1 VESISLS
8 SKFTSARAC
17 PRVWLNTT
25 QFWLCIAIGIICTIL
40 EPVLGILGGT
50 LVSFLATAMSSSKN
64 QKTCVVDDV
73 QLPHALGSCACM
85 RIVSVMGEVTFS
97 NAAAIA
103 KIGTDHPS
111 PRRTLFA
118 SDARDVSYLVASLSS
133 TSEASV
139 QRLSVAVQTV
149 DTQQREYAPPTES
162 VSNIRVCVLD
172 LSRITMVDVDGA
184 DAIGTI
190 GQHLARLTK
199 QVRDATGG
207 GDTLAAQSHVYVV
220 IGNEAPK
227 NLYTDMW
234 LSSKLSDGM
243 VFRSMHGA
251 LREWRKCIED
261 AAALPSTSGCA
272 AAGNMAA
279 ILGLE
284 SIIIAGAVAAPS
296 SSPPSPA
303 LQSRPVVMRNRA
315 GSFSVDMRARQGS
328 FHL

>member
-1 VESISLS
+1 
-8 SKFTSARAC
+8 
-17 PRVWLNTT
+17 
-25 QFWLCIAIGIICTIL
+25 
-40 EPVLGILGGT
+40 
-50 LVSFLATAMSSSKN
+50 M
-64 QKTCVVDDV
+64 
-73 QLPHALGSCACM
+73 QLPHTFGSSACL

-103 KIGTDHPS
+103 KIGTDNPN

-118 SDARDVSYLVASLSS
+118 SDARDVSYLVASLSAI
-133 TSEASV
+133 SETSV
-139 QRLSVAVQTV
+139 QRLSVAVQTL
-149 DTQQREYAPPTES
+149 DTQLGSLASPTTS
-162 VSNIRVCVLD
+162 MSNIRVCVLD

-190 GQHLARLTK
+190 GQHLARVTK
-199 QVRDATGG
+199 QVRDATGC

-261 AAALPSTSGCA
+261 AAALPGTSSCA
-272 AAGNMAA
+272 ALGAMDS

-284 SIIIAGAVAAPS
+284 SIIIAGAVAGPS
-296 SSPPSPA
+296 SSPPSPVV
-303 LQSRPVVMRNRA
+303 QSRPFVMRNRA